1 MTEINLPQGWAKLRL
16 SDAIQPR
23 GEKAQPADYPDA
35 PFLGMDHVEAQ
46 TTRIISS
53 VPAGTMKS
61 SAAKFYAGD
70 VLYGRLR
77 PYLNKVAQPSFSG
90 LASAEF
96 IVFPD
101 TKFVASK
108 FLRFR
113 LNAADFVSF
122 ASHLN
127 EGDRPRVG
135 FEQIGDFEVLIPPP
149 AEQHR
154 IVAKIEELFS
164 ELDKGIEA
172 LKTAREQLKVY
183 RQALLKHAFEGKLTA
198 AWRAA
203 NPDKLEPAA
212 ALLARIQTE
221 REQRYQQQLQQW
233 QTTGG
238 SLVQRA
244 GKPKAPKP
252 LPPLTTEELAELPE
266 LPEGWGWV
274 KFGELVQ
281 SSQNGI
287 SKRNSETGKEFIV
300 LRLADIVA
308 QRISL
313 ESPRAI
319 RLSEE
324 EIQNYVLRKDELL
337 CIRVNGS
344 PDLVGRMVLVND
356 EVEAAFCD
364 HFIRFKLVEGI
375 CSPVFLRYFF
385 DTHGVRRYVELNKVS
400 SAGQN
405 TVNQEMLSSV
415 VVAICGIEEQKEI
428 IELLEQKLS
437 EADQLDQTLTTTL
450 QQSEALRQSI
460 LKRAFSGQL
469 VPQDPHDEPAS
480 ALLARIKAEK
490 GAQSAMPRKTGK
502 GKT

>member
-1 MTEINLPQGWAKLRL
+1 MATVGDL
-16 SDAIQPR
+16 
-23 GEKAQPADYPDA
+23 ADYLNGRAFKPTEWKENGKPIIRIQNLNDDGAKYNFSPEQHEDKYRVKNGDLLFAWSASLGAHIWHGGDA
-35 PFLGMDHVEAQ
+35 WLNQHIFNVHPKSCTTKPFVFYLLSKITAELYAKAHGSGMVHV
-46 TTRIISS
+46 TK
-53 VPAGTMKS
+53 G
-61 SAAKFYAGD
+61 KFESTE
-70 VLYGRLR
+70 
-77 PYLNKVAQPSFSG
+77 VA
-90 LASAEF
+90 L
-96 IVFPD
+96 
-101 TKFVASK
+101 
-108 FLRFR
+108 
-113 LNAADFVSF
+113 
-122 ASHLN
+122 
-127 EGDRPRVG
+127 
-135 FEQIGDFEVLIPPP
+135 PPIN
-149 AEQHR
+149 EQHR

-212 ALLARIQTE
+212 VLLARIQLD

-233 QTTGG
+233 QTHGG
-238 SLVQRA
+238 SLVPRA

-252 LPPLTTEELAELPE
+252 LPPLSAEELAELPE

-274 KFGELVQ
+274 RFGELAQ

-313 ESPRAI
+313 DSPRVI

-324 EIQNYVLRKDELL
+324 EIQNYALHKDELL

-344 PDLVGRMVLVND
+344 PDLVGRMVLVGDD
-356 EVEAAFCD
+356 EEAAFCD

-375 CSPVFLRYFF
+375 CSSVFLRYFF
-385 DTHGVRRYVELNKVS
+385 DTHSVRRYVELNKVS

-405 TVNQEMLSSV
+405 TVNQEMLNSV
-415 VVAICGIEEQKEI
+415 VVAICGIEEQRAIVES
-428 IELLEQKLS
+428 LEQKFS
-437 EADQLDQTLTTTL
+437 EADLLDQTLATSL
-450 QQSEALRQSI
+450 HQSEALRQSI
-460 LKRAFSGQL
+460 LKRAFAGAL
-469 VPQDPHDEPAS
+469 VPQDENDEPAS
-480 ALLARIKAEK
+480 ELLERIRAEK
-490 GAQSAMPRKTGK
+490 VKPAPNAKSTRSKRNG
-502 GKT
+502 